1 MEKTRAWWKEAVIY
15 QVYPRSFADS
25 DGDGIGD
32 INGITEHLPYLAK
45 LGIDVIW
52 LSPVY
57 QSPNDDNGYD
67 ISDYRAIM
75 DEFGTMEDFDRMLEA
90 AHALGIKIVMDLVAN
105 HSSDEHAW
113 FIESRSSKDS
123 PYRDFYWWRDGKVA
137 PDGTRLPP
145 NNWGSVFSGPA
156 WAYDEG
162 TDQWYLHLFSKKQPD
177 LNWENPR
184 VREEIYDMM
193 RWWCDK
199 GVDGW
204 RMDVISM
211 ISKDV
216 ALPDGE
222 LMPDGYGN
230 GFPYVVN
237 GPRVHEFLREMN
249 REVLSRYDLL
259 TVGEAGGVTI
269 EEAKRYAAADGSEL
283 SMVFQFEHMD
293 AGLNEP
299 GPLVGKWGIGR
310 ASMPRLREVL
320 NRWQVELEGQAWNS
334 LYWNNHDQPR
344 CVSRF
349 GDDRPEWRVRSA
361 KMLATCLHMM
371 KGTPYIYQGE
381 ELGMTNMH
389 FTSLDQCRD
398 VEEINIWHQA
408 VDELHQLTPEQ
419 MLACFDHVAR
429 DNVRTPMQWDA
440 SPNAGFCAEGV
451 EPWLAV
457 NPNYTEINAEAAV
470 ADPDSIFYYYQKL
483 IELRHA
489 LPIITE
495 GVFCPLIEDS
505 DVIWA
510 YERRAGDQVLTVG
523 CNWTDVEQP
532 CNLWDDQ
539 PGEALICNY
548 AAHRPGVLQPYE
560 AYVTLR

>member
-1 MEKTRAWWKEAVIY
+1 MQPSRPWWKDAVIY

-25 DGDGIGD
+25 NNDGIGD
-32 INGITEHLPYLAK
+32 INGITEHLPYLVK
-45 LGIDVIW
+45 LGIDVMWI
-52 LSPVY
+52 SPVY

-75 DEFGTMEDFDRMLEA
+75 DEFGTMEDFDRMLA
-90 AHALGIKIVMDLVAN
+90 RAHELGIKVVMDLVAN

-113 FIESRSSKDS
+113 FVESRSSRNSDH
-123 PYRDFYWWRDGKVA
+123 RDFYWWRDGRVA
-137 PDGTRLPP
+137 EDGTKLPP

-156 WAYDEG
+156 WEYDEG

-184 VREEIYDMM
+184 VRQEIYDMM

-211 ISKDV
+211 ISKHVD
-216 ALPDGE
+216 LPDGE

-230 GFPYVVN
+230 FFPYVVN

-249 REVLSRYDLL
+249 HEVLSHYDLL

-283 SMVFQFEHMD
+283 SMVFQFEHVD

-299 GPLVGKWGIGR
+299 APLVGKWGVGR
-310 ASMPRLREVL
+310 APMPRLREVL
-320 NRWQVELEGQAWNS
+320 NRWQVELEGKAWNS

-349 GDDRPEWRVRSA
+349 GDDRPEWRVLSA

-371 KGTPYIYQGE
+371 QGTPYIYQGE
-381 ELGMTNMH
+381 EIGMTNMH

-408 VDELHQLTPEQ
+408 VDQLHQLTPEQ

-440 SPNAGFCAEGV
+440 TANAGFCAEGV
-451 EPWLAV
+451 TPWLAV
-457 NPNYTEINAEAAV
+457 NPNYPEINVEAAL

-483 IELRHA
+483 IELRHR
-489 LPIITE
+489 LDIITT
-495 GVFCPLIEDS
+495 GDFRPLLENS
-505 DVIWA
+505 NAIWA
-510 YERRAGDQVLTVG
+510 YERVSGSYVLTVG
-523 CNWTDVEQP
+523 CNWTDTEQP
-532 CNLWDDQ
+532 CDLWDEI
-539 PGEALICNY
+539 PGVRIIGNY
-548 AAHRPGVLQPYE
+548 QEHKPGVLQPYE